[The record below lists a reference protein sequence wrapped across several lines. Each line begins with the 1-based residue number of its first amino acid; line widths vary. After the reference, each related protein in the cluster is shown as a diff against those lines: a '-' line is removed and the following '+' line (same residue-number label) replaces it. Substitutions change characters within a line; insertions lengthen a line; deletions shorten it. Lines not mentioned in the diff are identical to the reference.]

1 MPAHLRWSVGW
12 RKQLEGDLC
21 RVEIRYS
28 IRTRGDEFAERLQE
42 AETVGSIAHPRSAYA
57 TRLHHYVM
65 ALPRR
70 SGDGLGFRYS
80 IVDSMCSDTHLKL
93 VSVENMRLIANQGD
107 ATNGFLGEALFGH
120 PASVNGRIP
129 YCDMSTLF
137 A

>member
-1 MPAHLRWSVGW
+1 
-12 RKQLEGDLC
+12 
-21 RVEIRYS
+21 
-28 IRTRGDEFAERLQE
+28 
-42 AETVGSIAHPRSAYA
+42 
-57 TRLHHYVM
+57 M

-120 PASVNGRIP
+120 PASV
-129 YCDMSTLF
+129 
-137 A
+137 